1 MNVNTY
7 LKPEEIKKLR
17 SVRIG
22 IGGAGGLG
30 SNAAAHLVRAG
41 VEQLVIADFDTVC
54 ESNLNRQFFFRD
66 QLGMPKTE
74 ALAENLR
81 RINPDVKL
89 ELHDTRV
96 TAENIHGI
104 FDCCDL
110 FLEAF
115 DAADSKTL
123 FVRELL
129 PLGRPVV
136 AASGLAGWG
145 RSNAMRVR
153 KVGAPLYLAGDL
165 TSEIGGTLTPQ
176 SARVGIAAAQEANT
190 VLALILGREI

>member
-7 LKPEEIKKLR
+7 LKSEEIEKLR

-41 VEQLVIADFDTVC
+41 VEQFVIADFDTVC

-66 QLGMPKTE
+66 QLGMPKVE

-81 RINPDVKL
+81 RIDPDVKL
-89 ELHDTRV
+89 ELHNTRI
-96 TAENIHGI
+96 TAENIHEI

-145 RSNAMRVR
+145 RSNAMQVR
-153 KVGAPLYLAGDL
+153 KVGKNLYLAGDL
-165 TSEIGGTLTPQ
+165 TSGIGGELTPQ

-190 VLALILGREI
+190 ALALILGREI

>member
-1 MNVNTY
+1 M
-7 LKPEEIKKLR
+7 
-17 SVRIG
+17 
-22 IGGAGGLG
+22 
-30 SNAAAHLVRAG
+30 
-41 VEQLVIADFDTVC
+41 
-54 ESNLNRQFFFRD
+54 
-66 QLGMPKTE
+66 
-74 ALAENLR
+74 
-81 RINPDVKL
+81 KL

-153 KVGAPLYLAGDL
+153 KVGANLYLAGDL
-165 TSEIGGTLTPQ
+165 TSEIGGALTPQ

>member
-1 MNVNTY
+1 
-7 LKPEEIKKLR
+7 
-17 SVRIG
+17 
-22 IGGAGGLG
+22 
-30 SNAAAHLVRAG
+30 
-41 VEQLVIADFDTVC
+41 
-54 ESNLNRQFFFRD
+54 
-66 QLGMPKTE
+66 MPKVE

-89 ELHDTRV
+89 ELHNTRI
-96 TAENIHGI
+96 TAENIHEI

-145 RSNAMRVR
+145 RSNAMQVR
-153 KVGAPLYLAGDL
+153 KVGKNLYLAGDL
-165 TSEIGGTLTPQ
+165 TSEIGGELTPQ

-190 VLALILGREI
+190 ALALILGREI